1 MRFLRGKRVASACV
15 LASALALMAPGVA
28 SAKKSKTITQ
38 CSGVSIS
45 GQGAAVAANAETLW
59 TGQFSSVSDTN
70 AAACSGT
77 QGTKGTPTVTYISTS
92 SGKGLNSWGAGGSL
106 VSDPPGFDGFGTDN
120 AFIATEEAPNASQVT
135 DIENQETS
143 PGSVTDTVLSFPVAQ
158 ESIIPI
164 VNLPAGCTGSS
175 TFDSGRIVLDNVD
188 LEKIFEGT
196 ITNWSE
202 ITEDGDKLSGASCNP
217 ATEITRVVRPD
228 QAGTTHVLK
237 NYLGLINSG
246 SFPTSSGT
254 ETWDQLSEGTL
265 NIVWPTGSTPLV
277 SSSSTGDS
285 AEIAKVVATP
295 SSIGYASLSDV
306 RNNTSFVP
314 APSGTG
320 GPGTA
325 TFWTPVQDDGVIT
338 TTKAKYADP
347 ASNGEVDAKGTA
359 NCLNTKYTNG
369 VTSAKFPPKNVDE
382 TWDTVTTA
390 TKEKAYSIC
399 AIVFT
404 EALGKYS
411 AFPGSATGE
420 AQTVSDYINYD
431 ISTATGG
438 GQTLLNG
445 NDYEALP
452 SKLIKEDIK
461 DLPEITQ

>member
-1 MRFLRGKRVASACV
+1 MTFLRGRRVASVCV
-15 LASALALMAPGVA
+15 AASALALMAPGVA
-28 SAKKSKTITQ
+28 SAKKTKPITQ
-38 CSGVSIS
+38 CSGASIS
-45 GQGAAVAANAETLW
+45 GQGAAVAANAESLW
-59 TGQFSSVSDTN
+59 TAQFSSSTN
-70 AAACSGT
+70 SAACNGS
-77 QGTKGTPTVTYISTS
+77 QGTGGKPTVAYISTS

-120 AFIATEEAPNASQVT
+120 AFIATEEAPNASQIT
-135 DIENQETS
+135 DIEDQES
-143 PGSVTDTVLSFPVAQ
+143 PSGSVTNTVLSFPVAQ

-175 TFDSGRIVLDNVD
+175 TFDAGRIVLDNVD
-188 LEKIFEGT
+188 LEKIFDGS
-196 ITNWSE
+196 ITNWSQ
-202 ITEDGDKLSGASCNP
+202 ITEDGDKLSGASCD
-217 ATEITRVVRPD
+217 ASTEITRVVRPD

-237 NYLGLINSG
+237 NYLALINSG
-246 SFPTSSGT
+246 SFATSAGT
-254 ETWDQLSEGTL
+254 ETWDELSEGTL

-277 SSSSTGDS
+277 SSSSTGDN

-306 RNNTSFVP
+306 RNNSAFVP
-314 APSGTG
+314 ASG

-325 TFWTPVQDDGVIT
+325 TFWTPVQDNGVV
-338 TTKAKYADP
+338 TKAKYADP
-347 ASNGEVDAKGTA
+347 ASNGEVAAKGTA

-369 VTSAKFPPKNVDE
+369 VSKAKFPPKNVDE
-382 TWDTVTTA
+382 PWDVVTTA
-390 TKEKAYSIC
+390 TKEKAYPIC

-404 EALGKYS
+404 EALGDYG

-420 AQTVSDYINYD
+420 AQTVSDYVNYS

-452 SKLIKEDIK
+452 SKLLKEDLK